1 MFIKKRETLEAKD
14 NWQIKK
20 EQVEMIN
27 LNILKMV
34 GLVVLLTIALA
45 LPVVLPKTG
54 EVQDGRAQ
62 MQESGVLRGGVV

>member
-1 MFIKKRETLEAKD
+1 MFIKKREMLEAKD
-14 NWQIKK
+14 SWQRNK

-34 GLVVLLTIALA
+34 GLVVLLMIALA

-54 EVQDGRAQ
+54 EVQDSRAQ
-62 MQESGVLRGGVV
+62 MQESGVLRDGVV

>member
-1 MFIKKRETLEAKD
+1 
-14 NWQIKK
+14 
-20 EQVEMIN
+20 MIN

-54 EVQDGRAQ
+54 EVQDSRAQ
-62 MQESGVLRGGVV
+62 MQESGVLRDGVV